1 MTKLNAYGLS
11 LSALKLLHNY
21 LQKCKQITK
30 NGIPYSLW
38 EEIVCGIPQG
48 SILGQL
54 LFNIF
59 FCDLSLSTES
69 NCFTNYADDTTPF
82 VIGKNA
88 EKVVFEFKNI
98 AEKLFIWFTQ
108 NEMKV
113 NLDKL
118 HSTTEAC
125 NFQISETVIHN
136 SHSRK
141 LLGVTFDSKLNFE
154 KHLTTICRK
163 ANMKLNALVR
173 VTPYMN
179 LQKRRILIN
188 AFFNPQFNYCPVI
201 CMFPSRALNNKI
213 SRLHERCLGIIYND
227 KTSSLNEL

>member
-1 MTKLNAYGLS
+1 MAKLNAYGLS
-11 LSALKLLHNY
+11 LSALKLVHNY

-30 NGIPYSLW
+30 NGIAYSLW
-38 EEIVCGIPQG
+38 EEIVSGIPQG
-48 SILGQL
+48 SILGPL

-59 FCDLSLSTES
+59 FCNLSLSTES
-69 NCFTNYADDTTPF
+69 SYFTNYADDTTPF
-82 VIGKNA
+82 VIGKNT

-98 AEKLFIWFTQ
+98 AEKLFIWFAQ
-108 NEMKV
+108 NEMKA

-125 NFQISETVIHN
+125 NFQLSETVIPT

-141 LLGVTFDSKLNFE
+141 LVGVTFPNTLNFE

-163 ANMKLNALVR
+163 ANRKLNALVR

-179 LQKRRILIN
+179 LQEKANIN
-188 AFFNPQFNYCPVI
+188 ECIFQFSV
-201 CMFPSRALNNKI
+201 
-213 SRLHERCLGIIYND
+213 
-227 KTSSLNEL
+227 

>member
-11 LSALKLLHNY
+11 LSALKLVHNY

-30 NGIPYSLW
+30 NGIPHSLW

-98 AEKLFIWFTQ
+98 AEKLFI
-108 NEMKV
+108 
-113 NLDKL
+113 
-118 HSTTEAC
+118 
-125 NFQISETVIHN
+125 
-136 SHSRK
+136 
-141 LLGVTFDSKLNFE
+141 
-154 KHLTTICRK
+154 
-163 ANMKLNALVR
+163 
-173 VTPYMN
+173 
-179 LQKRRILIN
+179 
-188 AFFNPQFNYCPVI
+188 
-201 CMFPSRALNNKI
+201 
-213 SRLHERCLGIIYND
+213 
-227 KTSSLNEL
+227 